1 MGTFWTFLTFSL
13 QCAVVRKVPPQERAA
28 AAAISAAAPF
38 LTILAPPLNYTRF
51 TNQETYCRGL
61 DEDIIDEHF
70 LKLPEI
76 DIESFYKS
84 FNQIE

>member
-1 MGTFWTFLTFSL
+1 MCISKSKFRRSS
-13 QCAVVRKVPPQERAA
+13 APRAAAA

-76 DIESFYKS
+76 DTESFCKS
-84 FNQIE
+84 YNEIEY

>member
-1 MGTFWTFLTFSL
+1 MCICQSKFRRSS
-13 QCAVVRKVPPQERAA
+13 APRAA
-28 AAAISAAAPF
+28 AAAISASAPF

-76 DIESFYKS
+76 DTESLYKS
-84 FNQIE
+84 FNEIECPFS